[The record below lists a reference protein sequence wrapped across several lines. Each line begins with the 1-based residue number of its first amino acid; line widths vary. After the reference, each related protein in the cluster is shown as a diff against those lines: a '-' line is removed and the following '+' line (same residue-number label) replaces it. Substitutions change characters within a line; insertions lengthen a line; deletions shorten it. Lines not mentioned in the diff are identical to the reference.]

1 MSDIEI
7 AGKALLKPVS
17 EIAAEA
23 GIDPEFVEMYGANKA
38 KIALGALEGRKAA
51 GRLVLV
57 SALTPTAAGEGKT
70 TVTIGLAQGL
80 KRIGKKTAIALREPS
95 LGPVMGVKGGA
106 TGGGYSQVLPMED
119 INLHFTGDLHAI
131 TAAHN
136 LIAAVVDNC
145 IHQRTVDIDP
155 RRVVWPRVMDMN
167 DRSLRKIILGLGG
180 PTSSFPRE
188 GSFDITAASEVM
200 ATLCLSTGYSDLK
213 RRIGNI
219 LVGYS
224 HDRMPVTV
232 NDLKI
237 SGSVTAL
244 LKEALKPNLVQS
256 IEHVPA
262 FVHGG
267 PFANIAQGTN
277 SVLAT
282 RMAMAYSDYTV
293 TEAGFG
299 FDLGGEKFFDIKCR
313 YAGLNPE
320 AVVLVATVRALKLH
334 GGVPKGSL
342 GEPDPYA
349 VAKGLI
355 NLEKHIENAVKFGMR
370 PIIAINRFTADTD
383 EEIAAIKG
391 CCVALH
397 YPIVVADVWGEGGA
411 GAVELAEQV
420 VLSAE
425 SGENKLRFL
434 YELDARVEDKIDTIA
449 REIYGARSVVYSRTA
464 QSALEK
470 IYKFGFDRYAIC
482 MAKTQY
488 SLSDNPKLLGR
499 PEGFDI
505 EITDIIV
512 NSGPEFLVPVSGDI
526 MRMPGLPK
534 SPAAER
540 IDIDDDG
547 NISGLF

>member
-7 AGKALLKPVS
+7 ARQAKLKPVTEVAADIGLS
-17 EIAAEA
+17 EKYL
-23 GIDPEFVEMYGANKA
+23 EMYGSGKA
-38 KIALGALEGRKAA
+38 KVSLDALNGKKSDGH
-51 GRLVLV
+51 LVLV

-80 KRIGKKTAIALREPS
+80 RKIGQKTAIALREPS
-95 LGPVMGVKGGA
+95 LGPVMGIKGGA

-136 LIAAVVDNC
+136 LIAAVVDNS
-145 IHQRTVDIDP
+145 IHQRTVDLDP
-155 RRVVWPRVMDMN
+155 RRIVWPRVMDMN
-167 DRSLRKIILGLGG
+167 DRSLRKVISGLGG

-200 ATLCLSTGYSDLK
+200 ATLCLSEGYSDLK

-224 HDRMPVTV
+224 YKREPVTV

-237 SGSVTAL
+237 SGAVTAL
-244 LKEALKPNLVQS
+244 LKDALKPNLVQS

-282 RMAMAYSDYTV
+282 KMAMAYADYAV

-299 FDLGGEKFFDIKCR
+299 FDLGGEKFFNIKCR
-313 YAGLNPE
+313 YAGLKPE
-320 AVVLVATVRALKLH
+320 ALVLVATTRALKLH
-334 GGVPKGSL
+334 GGVKKEDL
-342 GEPDPYA
+342 GKPDPYA

-355 NLEKHIENAVKFGMR
+355 NLEKHIENAVKFGMK
-370 PIIAINRFTADTD
+370 PIIAINRFESDTR
-383 EEIAAIKG
+383 EEIDAIRN
-391 CCVALH
+391 CCVAQH
-397 YPIVVADVWGEGGA
+397 FDIIVADVWGRGGEGA
-411 GAVELAEQV
+411 EALAQRVVQAVEAR
-420 VLSAE
+420 
-425 SGENKLRFL
+425 ENNLEFL
-434 YELDARVEDKIDTIA
+434 YELDESVEDKIGCVA

-464 QSALEK
+464 QSALRK
-470 IYKFGFDRYAIC
+470 IRKFGYDKYAVC

-488 SLSDNPKLLGR
+488 SLSDDPKLLGR
-499 PEGFDI
+499 PEDFDI
-505 EITDIIV
+505 EIQDILI
-512 NSGPEFLVPVSGDI
+512 NAGPEFLVPISGNI

-534 SPAAER
+534 KPAAEQ
-540 IDIDDDG
+540 IDIDEKG